1 MCCKYFKTICHTSE
15 RKYALKEQRLKRNV
29 TLIYVL
35 SFMQLRKVASQRA
48 CVQLNGLA
56 DNGFVKRHA
65 FDEEK
70 RNIRPEK

>member
-15 RKYALKEQRLKRNV
+15 RKYALKEQRLKRTV
-29 TLIYVL
+29 TLIYAL
-35 SFMQLRKVASQRA
+35 SFVQLPKVASQRA
-48 CVQLNGLA
+48 FVQLNRLA
-56 DNGFVKRHA
+56 DNGFIKRHA